1 MNYDQQAPTAVTSP
15 VLLSV
20 SDTAAE
26 LNSRLILVRRLIAR
40 RRLDATRM
48 LAGDGSEGEWK
59 VRREALSQYVSQGAP
74 DLDAPKIDGAW
85 FTQDL
90 QQAARPFPQ
99 ALTAAAAD
107 GSQRLTD
114 AQVLS
119 ASKDTNTVY
128 ATLKVTDRMRGV
140 INGPVPRSTIP
151 SARPLHGQF
160 STFGELW
167 LAATLQDFAA
177 AAVDQVLGPH
187 GIKQRLSG
195 SPGVG
200 GGPRIFSSGQGAP
213 RIEMLYGSPDDY
225 EAVLSTTIVNTLAR
239 KAVAFSEERVVA
251 GSYAGDPRNKVTV
264 TYVLP
269 ISSFATKAQLDRLAA
284 TSAF

>member
-1 MNYDQQAPTAVTSP
+1 MKDDQQAPTAVTSP
-15 VLLSV
+15 VLLTV
-20 SDTAAE
+20 EDTSAE
-26 LNSRLILVRRLIAR
+26 LNCRPVQVRRLIAR
-40 RRLDATRM
+40 GSLDATRL

-59 VRREALSQYVSQGAP
+59 VRRPALSQYVGQGAP
-74 DLDAPKIDGAW
+74 DLASPRIEGSW

-90 QQAARPFPQ
+90 QQAARPFQP
-99 ALTAAAAD
+99 ALTSAASD

-119 ASKDTNTVY
+119 ASKNSNVVY
-128 ATLKVTDRMRGV
+128 ATLTVTGPMRSV

-151 SARPLHGQF
+151 SSRPLHGQF

-167 LAATLQDFAA
+167 LAAALQDFAA

-187 GIKQRLSG
+187 GIKQRLAG
-195 SPGVG
+195 SPGF
-200 GGPRIFSSGQGAP
+200 GGPRIFASGQAAP

-225 EAVLSTTIVNTLAR
+225 QAVLSTTIVNTLAR
-239 KAVAFSEERVVA
+239 KAVAFSEDRVVA
-251 GSYAGDPRNKVTV
+251 GSYPGDPRNQVTV

-269 ISSFATKAQLDRLAA
+269 ISSFATKAQLERLAS